1 MTRPVVSTMVVTS
14 GAEVSAGSRL
24 SRAEARVRNA
34 LRLLAHSEMTCGRL
48 GVYVGRREVN
58 AGQSMLA

>member
-34 LRLLAHSEMTCGRL
+34 PRLLAHREMTCGRRW
-48 GVYVGRREVN
+48 VCVGRREGG

>member
-1 MTRPVVSTMVVTS
+1 MVVTS